1 MRPGPDTMIQS
12 ALERRNLRALFAAL
26 PLLRDLDADLL
37 DGITREIEW
46 FSLPGGATLFSAG
59 QLVDG
64 LYVVVNGAL
73 GVYAVRPGGGSQLTG
88 RILAGETVGETDVIT
103 GRNRSVTVVALHDT
117 EVARLSV
124 STFETLVATH
134 PQSLR
139 HVINVVTARLEALQH
154 GSAQPRVA
162 PKALVVV
169 PNGPDVDAPRFAAT
183 LAQYLREA
191 GRTEI
196 VLSALANDQT
206 SHWFHRLERSNDFVV
221 YVSDP
226 QPTNWSKLCLRRA
239 DIALLL
245 TRNESP
251 PRPWRVF
258 DAIDDLEAAG
268 RPVEIILLS
277 DGSRCT
283 ETSRH
288 WVTLHAS
295 RRHHHVR
302 GPADIARVARLVT
315 GRALAVVLSGGGA
328 RGFAQIG
335 VMRALQAARLPVDA
349 IGATSIGAIIG
360 AGWAAGWTY
369 AEMKQRVHR
378 SFVATNPL
386 GDYTLP
392 FLSLVAG
399 RRVNRLLRAEFG
411 DAHIE
416 DLQLPYFCVSAN
428 LTNGQAAVHRRG
440 PLWLWL
446 RASVAIP
453 GVLPPVFAQGQVHVD
468 GATINNLPVDIM
480 RDNLD
485 AAIVAVDVGADRTFE
500 TTAEM
505 TEVPQIWRLLPWLR
519 RERPRVNILQILL
532 RSGMINSTAS
542 TIAQRELA
550 DLVLKPPLEHI
561 DLLDWRAFDRAI
573 ELGYRY
579 TSEMLDEHGAV
590 LLRSLNSR
598 GVVSRPN
605 PQPN

>member
-1 MRPGPDTMIQS
+1 MKHGGSGHPGPDTMIQS
-12 ALERRNLRALFAAL
+12 ALDRRNLRALFAAL
-26 PLLRDLDADLL
+26 PLLRDLEADFLES
-37 DGITREIEW
+37 ITREIEW

-59 QLVDG
+59 QPVDG
-64 LYVVVNGAL
+64 LYVVVNGVL
-73 GVYAVRPGGGSQLTG
+73 GVYSVRPGAGSHLTG
-88 RILAGETVGETDVIT
+88 KILAGEIVGETDVVT
-103 GRNRSVTVVALHDT
+103 GKSRSVTVVALHDT

-124 STFETLVATH
+124 NTFEQLVATH
-134 PQSLR
+134 PQTLR
-139 HVINVVTARLEALQH
+139 HVIDVVATRLEALQQ
-154 GSAQPRVA
+154 GSTPPRVA
-162 PKALVVV
+162 PKVLVIV
-169 PNGPDVDAPRFAAT
+169 PNGPDVDAARFAAT
-183 LAQYLREA
+183 LAQYLREV

-196 VLSALANDQT
+196 VLSALATEQT
-206 SHWFHRLERSNDFVV
+206 SHWFHRLERANDFVV

-226 QPTNWSKLCLRRA
+226 QATNWSKLCLRRA
-239 DIALLL
+239 DVTLLL
-245 TRNESP
+245 ARTESP
-251 PRPWRVF
+251 PQDWRVF
-258 DAIDDLEAAG
+258 AANHDLEAAR
-268 RPVEIILLS
+268 RPVEIVLLS
-277 DGSRCT
+277 KGSDCT
-283 ETSRH
+283 QTARR
-288 WVTLHAS
+288 WTALHPTQ
-295 RRHHHVR
+295 RHHHVR

-349 IGATSIGAIIG
+349 IGATSIGAVIG

-369 AEMKQRVHR
+369 AEMKQRVYR

-392 FLSLVAG
+392 FVSLVAG

-411 DAHIE
+411 ETDIE

-428 LTNGQAAVHRRG
+428 LTTGQAAVHRRG

-453 GVLPPVFAQGQVHVD
+453 GVLPPLFVQGQVHVD

-480 RDNLD
+480 RDSLD
-485 AAIVAVDVGADRTFE
+485 AAIVAVDVGADSTFE
-500 TTAEM
+500 AQSEM

-532 RSGMINSTAS
+532 RAGMINSAAS

-550 DLVLKPPLEHI
+550 DLVLKPPLERI
-561 DLLDWRAFDRAI
+561 DLLDWKSFDRAI

-579 TSEMLDEHGAV
+579 ASETLDDHGGV
-590 LLRSLNSR
+590 LLRSLNR
-598 GVVSRPN
+598 GRCLG
-605 PQPN
+605 